1 MEKIQKFFI
10 LGIQVGLAVSP
21 LVFAQSMPAQPLP
34 QAPIT
39 TMSGVIGLINNIINW
54 MFTFLIIL
62 SVLFFIWAAFD
73 YLTSAGDKEKTEKAK
88 NRLIYG
94 VFAIAVAILARGI
107 PLIVGNFLG
116 TSINVPQN

>member
-39 TMSGVIGLINNIINW
+39 TMGGVIGFINTIINW

-62 SVLFFIWAAFD
+62 SVFFFILAAFD
-73 YLTSAGDKEKTEKAK
+73 YLTSAGSSEKTEKAK

-94 VFAIAVAILARGI
+94 IVAIAVAILARGI
-107 PLIVGNFLG
+107 PLIVGNLFG